1 VTWTDSVDCVRYQ
14 RYLACM
20 SDEPE
25 DFTIPLPPPPPGFP
39 PPGNVVFF
47 RHEIDDSGQG
57 RDAEDI
63 MLRKVPTGV
72 AMRFRAAAGGRGLTH
87 AQYLAALVALHE
99 SMRARADGGDETVA
113 AALDQLGL
121 ATVTV

>member
-1 VTWTDSVDCVRYQ
+1 
-14 RYLACM
+14 M

-39 PPGNVVFF
+39 APGNVVFF
-47 RHEIDDSGQG
+47 RHEPEDDSGQG

-63 MLRKVPTGV
+63 MLRKVPTEV
-72 AMRFRAAAGGRGLTH
+72 AMRFRAAAGGRALTH

-99 SMRARADGGDETVA
+99 AMRGLADGGNETVA
-113 AALDQLGL
+113 GLLEQLGL
-121 ATVTV
+121 TTVSV